1 MSIATRMVGLTLV
14 VLTTGCSLAFVKKAP
29 AAATPGPQV
38 ACTDSKIMPAADAVI
53 GSAMLIGAV
62 GISRT
67 DTDPDAR
74 NVAAPL
80 YGVVGL
86 GMLYSAYVGF
96 RETGR
101 CERLHESAPAPV
113 VAVAPGPAPAVAPP
127 SVPPVDPSAG
137 AVAAPPPVGVAPVP
151 VPVADAP
158 VAVAVAPPP
167 APTPTPV
174 AVAPPP
180 VDPYAGVAPP
190 VAAPPPVAVAPP
202 IAAAPPPPREPS
214 GEGEMIGIGASLGM
228 VTAITLIDRADS
240 GENKSA
246 SLLVVGGALGGGA
259 LGYLLADGM
268 RLKRSDAYA
277 TGAGLTL
284 GVTNAA
290 LLLRP
295 LGRTE
300 TSEEVMPILLAGAV
314 VGAGAGLAVGH
325 GLSMTRGQ
333 VMFAADLGL
342 LAFAS
347 TALTSG
353 MLDEDDEIDNSELL
367 SLQLGLDAGVLAGL
381 VLAPHIDWSY
391 RRARWVGAASLAGFF
406 TGSLLAV
413 GATDKGED
421 PDPDVVAASVLTGMW
436 AGFGLG
442 VLMTRGWD
450 ADPAK
455 ASATATSSV
464 VLLPRVGR
472 DDLGVSVA
480 GGF

>member
-1 MSIATRMVGLTLV
+1 MSIATRMIGLTLV
-14 VLTTGCSLAFVKKAP
+14 VLMTGCSLAFVKKAP

-113 VAVAPGPAPAVAPP
+113 VAVAAGPAPAVAPP
-127 SVPPVDPSAG
+127 SAPPVDPSAG
-137 AVAAPPPVGVAPVP
+137 AVAAPPPVA
-151 VPVADAP
+151 A
-158 VAVAVAPPP
+158 
-167 APTPTPV
+167 
-174 AVAPPP
+174 APPP

-202 IAAAPPPPREPS
+202 VAATPPSPPPREPS

-325 GLSMTRGQ
+325 GMSMTRGQ

-442 VLMTRGWD
+442 VLLTRGWD
-450 ADPAK
+450 ADATK
-455 ASATATSSV
+455 ASPTASSSV

>member
-113 VAVAPGPAPAVAPP
+113 VAVAAGPAPAVAPP
-127 SVPPVDPSAG
+127 SAPPVDPSAG
-137 AVAAPPPVGVAPVP
+137 AVAAPP
-151 VPVADAP
+151 
-158 VAVAVAPPP
+158 
-167 APTPTPV
+167 PV

-202 IAAAPPPPREPS
+202 VAATPPSPREPS

-325 GLSMTRGQ
+325 GMSMTRGQ

-442 VLMTRGWD
+442 VLLTRGWD
-450 ADPAK
+450 ADATK
-455 ASATATSSV
+455 ASPTASSSV

>member
-1 MSIATRMVGLTLV
+1 MSIAARMIGLTV
-14 VLTTGCSLAFVKKAP
+14 VVMTTGCSLAFVKRAP

-38 ACTDSKIMPAADAVI
+38 ACTDSKIMPAADAVV
-53 GSAMLIGAV
+53 GSAMLIAAV

-101 CERLHESAPAPV
+101 CQRLHESAPQPPMMA
-113 VAVAPGPAPAVAPP
+113 AAGAPAA
-127 SVPPVDPSAG
+127 AG
-137 AVAAPPPVGVAPVP
+137 AVPAAPPPPMDPYTAGAAPAVP
-151 VPVADAP
+151 PP

-167 APTPTPV
+167 GPPSVPA
-174 AVAPPP
+174 APP
-180 VDPYAGVAPP
+180 VDPYAGAPAPP
-190 VAAPPPVAVAPP
+190 VVVAQPPPPVAVAQPV
-202 IAAAPPPPREPS
+202 PPPPPPRPREPS

-240 GENKSA
+240 GESKSA

-259 LGYLLADGM
+259 LGYLLADGLQLS
-268 RLKRSDAYA
+268 RADAYA
-277 TGAGLTL
+277 SAAGLTL

-300 TSEEVMPILLAGAV
+300 TSEEIMPVLLAGAV
-314 VGAGAGLAVGH
+314 AGAGAGLAIGH
-325 GLSMTRGQ
+325 GMSLTRGQ

-342 LAFAS
+342 LGFAT

-353 MLDEDDEIDNSELL
+353 MFDKDDEIDNSELL
-367 SLQLGLDAGVLAGL
+367 ALQLGLDAGIAAGL
-381 VLAPHIDWSY
+381 VLAPQIDWSY

-450 ADPAK
+450 ADPTTTS
-455 ASATATSSV
+455 ASAGSSV
-464 VLLPRVGR
+464 TLVPRIGR
-472 DDLGVSVA
+472 DDYGVSVA

>member
-1 MSIATRMVGLTLV
+1 MSIATRMIGLTLV
-14 VLTTGCSLAFVKKAP
+14 VLMTGCSLAFVKKAP

-113 VAVAPGPAPAVAPP
+113 VAVAAGPAPAVAPP
-127 SVPPVDPSAG
+127 SAPPVDPSAG
-137 AVAAPPPVGVAPVP
+137 AVAAPPPVAVAPP
-151 VPVADAP
+151 P
-158 VAVAVAPPP
+158 VAVAPPP
-167 APTPTPV
+167 APPPV
-174 AVAPPP
+174 AAAPPP

-202 IAAAPPPPREPS
+202 VAATPPSPPPREPS

-325 GLSMTRGQ
+325 GMSMTRGQ

-442 VLMTRGWD
+442 VLLTRGWD
-450 ADPAK
+450 ADATK
-455 ASATATSSV
+455 ASPTASSSV

>member
-1 MSIATRMVGLTLV
+1 MSIATRMIGLTLV
-14 VLTTGCSLAFVKKAP
+14 VLMTGCSLAFVKKAP

-113 VAVAPGPAPAVAPP
+113 VAVAAGPAPAVAPP
-127 SVPPVDPSAG
+127 SAPPVDPSAG
-137 AVAAPPPVGVAPVP
+137 AVAAPP
-151 VPVADAP
+151 
-158 VAVAVAPPP
+158 
-167 APTPTPV
+167 PV

-202 IAAAPPPPREPS
+202 VAATPPSPPPREPS

-325 GLSMTRGQ
+325 GMSMTRGQ

-442 VLMTRGWD
+442 VLLTRGWD
-450 ADPAK
+450 ADATK
-455 ASATATSSV
+455 ASPTASSSV

>member
-1 MSIATRMVGLTLV
+1 MSIATRMIGLTLV
-14 VLTTGCSLAFVKKAP
+14 VLMTGCSLAFVKKAP

-113 VAVAPGPAPAVAPP
+113 VAVAAGPAPAVAPP
-127 SVPPVDPSAG
+127 SAPPVDPSAG
-137 AVAAPPPVGVAPVP
+137 AVAAPPPVA
-151 VPVADAP
+151 A
-158 VAVAVAPPP
+158 
-167 APTPTPV
+167 
-174 AVAPPP
+174 APPP

-202 IAAAPPPPREPS
+202 VAATPPSPREPS

-325 GLSMTRGQ
+325 GMSMTRGQ

-442 VLMTRGWD
+442 VLLTRGWD
-450 ADPAK
+450 ADATK
-455 ASATATSSV
+455 ASPTASSSV

>member
-14 VLTTGCSLAFVKKAP
+14 VLMTGCSLAFVKKAP

-113 VAVAPGPAPAVAPP
+113 VAVAAGPAPAVAPP
-127 SVPPVDPSAG
+127 SAPPVDPSAG
-137 AVAAPPPVGVAPVP
+137 AVAAPP
-151 VPVADAP
+151 
-158 VAVAVAPPP
+158 
-167 APTPTPV
+167 PV

-202 IAAAPPPPREPS
+202 VAATPPSPREPS

-325 GLSMTRGQ
+325 GMSMTRGQ

-442 VLMTRGWD
+442 VLLTRGWD
-450 ADPAK
+450 ADATK
-455 ASATATSSV
+455 ASPTASSSV